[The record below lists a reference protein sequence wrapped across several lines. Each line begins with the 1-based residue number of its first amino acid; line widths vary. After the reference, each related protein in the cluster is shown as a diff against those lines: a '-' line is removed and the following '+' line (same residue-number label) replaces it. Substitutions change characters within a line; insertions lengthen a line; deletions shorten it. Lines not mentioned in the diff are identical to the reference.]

1 MYEFT
6 LLRNL
11 LLSISDFHRLDSPIT
26 ESSRLLFENRN
37 RGGEE
42 RGGGE
47 EERDNRSND
56 VYTPKGLFRG
66 CATPICT
73 NEIYIHVYT
82 KRVTS
87 H

>member
-42 RGGGE
+42 R
-47 EERDNRSND
+47 DNRSND